1 MLRLIWYSLSNT
13 MSPIRLGKL
22 KDIKI
27 LIICTHLAWSS
38 CLYKVKLMI
47 LVHSISKK
55 RHYIVNLFIVYS
67 SLSCFS
73 PIQWNLSN
81 RTLSKIDFLSNSGR
95 ISKSQNFAIIL
106 SVINYFI
113 NWMSIPNSG
122 LHLRPQ
128 YTNFI
133 YNYPVQTHYVTDIL
147 NSYSS
152 LCAHITDLNTSIM
165 MMTMIPIMKVK
176 LTTVATTF
184 HIWHIYETMSQFLDG
199 QGWSLH
205 EL

>member
-1 MLRLIWYSLSNT
+1 

-47 LVHSISKK
+47 LVHSISKM

-81 RTLSKIDFLSNSGR
+81 RTLGKIDFLSNSGR

-122 LHLRPQ
+122 LHLWPQ
-128 YTNFI
+128 YTNVI

>member
-1 MLRLIWYSLSNT
+1 
-13 MSPIRLGKL
+13 
-22 KDIKI
+22 
-27 LIICTHLAWSS
+27 
-38 CLYKVKLMI
+38 MI
-47 LVHSISKK
+47 LVHSISKM

-67 SLSCFS
+67 TLSCFS

-113 NWMSIPNSG
+113 NWMLSIPNSS

-176 LTTVATTF
+176 LTKSTLHMT
-184 HIWHIYETMSQFLDG
+184 YETMLQKMINFSMVKDDHCTSYKSWRRTQLFKKINWWNKTRNSRWFFFNRQLR
-199 QGWSLH
+199 Q
-205 EL
+205 